1 MDGKNHTVLI
11 ADDEPEIRQVLRIF
25 LEGERYRVLE
35 AADGEEAVAQAGQA
49 DLILLDVMMPGCD
62 GLTACARI
70 RERSAAPI
78 LFLTAKG
85 TEADKLAGLQA
96 GGDDYLAKP
105 FSYRELLGRVH
116 ALLRRYCVYGGKPS
130 AKGNAILTVGPLRI
144 DTEHSTVEKN
154 GRPVALTDL
163 EYRILLLLAS
173 ERQRIFSAQD
183 IYEQVWGEPYL
194 YSSGN
199 TIMVH
204 IRNLRRKLE
213 DDPQKPQIIRNVW
226 GKGYRVE

>member
-1 MDGKNHTVLI
+1 MRPI
-11 ADDEPEIRQVLRIF
+11 P
-25 LEGERYRVLE
+25 
-35 AADGEEAVAQAGQA
+35 GQN
-49 DLILLDVMMPGCD
+49 
-62 GLTACARI
+62 R
-70 RERSAAPI
+70 
-78 LFLTAKG
+78 
-85 TEADKLAGLQA
+85 QA

-116 ALLRRYCVYGGKPS
+116 ALLRRYCVYGGKTS
-130 AKGNAILTVGPLRI
+130 AKCNAILTVGPLHI
-144 DTEHSTVEKN
+144 DTEHSTVEKH

-213 DDPQKPQIIRNVW
+213 DDPQNPQIIRNVW

>member
-1 MDGKNHTVLI
+1 MEGKNHTVLI

-25 LEGERYRVLE
+25 LEGEGYRVLE

-62 GLTACARI
+62 GLKACTRI

-105 FSYRELLGRVH
+105 FSYSELLGRVH
-116 ALLRRYCVYGGKPS
+116 ALLRRYCVYGGKQS
-130 AKGNAILTVGPLRI
+130 TEAKAVLSVGPLRI
-144 DTEHSTVEKN
+144 DTERSTVEKN

-173 ERQRIFSAQD
+173 DRQRIFSAQD
-183 IYEQVWGEPYL
+183 IYERVWGEPYL

-213 DDPQKPQIIRNVW
+213 DDPQNPQIIRNVW
-226 GKGYRVE
+226 GKGYRIE